1 MDLNW
6 KAGIV
11 ILGVFLAAV
20 LPALNAASGTTL
32 LDIPFLTALVIILG
46 LAAGYLVIDKGEEI
60 KLGIAAIILAV
71 VLGSVSFATVPVVG
85 GWLVAALQGLT
96 VYVGSIAILVA
107 LKILKDTLD

>member
-1 MDLNW
+1 MELNW

-20 LPALNAASGTTL
+20 LPALNMAAGLTL
-32 LDIPFLTALVIILG
+32 LDLPIITTVVIVLG
-46 LAAGYLVIDKGEEI
+46 LAAGYLVIDRGEEI

-96 VYVGSIAILVA
+96 VYVGAIAVLVA